1 MLSFFVLSSGVL
13 SELEVRAKIVI
24 IEESQTFC
32 AAVEW
37 QPHRISSQLSLIE
50 N

>member
-1 MLSFFVLSSGVL
+1 MLTFFVLSGVL

-32 AAVEW
+32 SAIEW